1 MAPFVEVMRKADY
14 NKVYD
19 EKLNNRRERR
29 ERSARR
35 DDPRQKAKRKLK
47 FFERGMGIDLPFLLL
62 VLVLLIIGMI
72 MMFSASFPEHRL
84 QDRSE
89 NG

>member
-35 DDPRQKAKRKLK
+35 DDPRQKA
-47 FFERGMGIDLPFLLL
+47 P
-62 VLVLLIIGMI
+62 
-72 MMFSASFPEHRL
+72 SFCL
-84 QDRSE
+84 CWCF
-89 NG
+89 